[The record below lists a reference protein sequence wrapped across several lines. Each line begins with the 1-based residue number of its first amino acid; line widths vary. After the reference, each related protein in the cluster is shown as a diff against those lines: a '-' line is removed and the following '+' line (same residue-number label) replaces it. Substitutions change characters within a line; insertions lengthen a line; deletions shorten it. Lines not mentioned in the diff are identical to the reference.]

1 MTVQAKILALALAA
15 TAFASAVDARPLTPA
30 EQRDSAYSGRLPAC
44 DDPAVL
50 SRIQSRFS
58 ERETTYWKSG
68 LEISGYDRVR
78 EIGWRSPGKTLS
90 RPSRRP
96 TPGSACRRSRPRRLS
111 STGRSMCRPYN
122 AKVAVSRGTC
132 RMRSTSSSMAADI
145 CRAWSNRSR

>member
-68 LEISGYDRVR
+68 LEIAGYDRVR
-78 EIGWRSPGKTLS
+78 EIGWRSPGLDFI
-90 RPSRRP
+90 
-96 TPGSACRRSRPRRLS
+96 PRRYCTARAQMNDARARQVSYWIGEDL
-111 STGRSMCRPYN
+111 GMIGWGFGVEWCVHGLDRNYAFAPGCKMARP
-122 AKVAVSRGTC
+122 
-132 RMRSTSSSMAADI
+132 
-145 CRAWSNRSR
+145 